1 MLTEQLCKIVRIF
14 AKKASMNV
22 QNGSNDH
29 KTDTCVYVDN
39 SVEIGD
45 YSKNEFQK
53 PHKTA
58 VLIYL

>member
-14 AKKASMNV
+14 AKKASMKA
-22 QNGSNDH
+22 QKQLKDH
-29 KTDTCVYVDN
+29 ETDTCVYVDN

-45 YSKNEFQK
+45 ILKNEFQK

-58 VLIYL
+58 MLVYL